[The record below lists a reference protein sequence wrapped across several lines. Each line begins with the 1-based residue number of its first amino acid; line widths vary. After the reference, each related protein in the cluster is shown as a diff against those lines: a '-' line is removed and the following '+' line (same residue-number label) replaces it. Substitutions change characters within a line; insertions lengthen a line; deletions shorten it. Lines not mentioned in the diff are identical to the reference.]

1 MVTFNTFFNVLSHLK
16 HLHAYKTSLFLTPHT
31 SFPLNNVEQ
40 VHGVHDWL
48 QMLVGNSLW
57 SHLFNC
63 VRVNYLLP
71 QAAYR
76 HVRPEI
82 FKVWK
87 LYNCSFFS
95 ILENLR
101 RSFCWQQLI
110 QYNSKQIKLD
120 VKVFIKKR
128 MVFYK
133 FYQIGCK
140 IFILERFFWSLL
152 FYMIKPEP
160 LNISI
165 LNQN

>member
-1 MVTFNTFFNVLSHLK
+1 MFLSHLK
-16 HLHAYKTSLFLTPHT
+16 HFHAYKTSIFLTPHT

-87 LYNCSFFS
+87 FYKCFINYFFKF
-95 ILENLR
+95 LKPKTLV
-101 RSFCWQQLI
+101 FWQLLMWC
-110 QYNSKQIKLD
+110 NWKQIKLD
-120 VKVFIKKR
+120 VKVYKKKLWLFIN
-128 MVFYK
+128 
-133 FYQIGCK
+133 
-140 IFILERFFWSLL
+140 L
-152 FYMIKPEP
+152 IK
-160 LNISI
+160 
-165 LNQN
+165 